1 MDGVLKVALGG
12 RFNSLT
18 RIATQMETERERRRE
33 GGEEEEEEED
43 EEIQHVFECSSFGRN
58 LGHITNSW
66 ADLRA

>member
-18 RIATQMETERERRRE
+18 RIATQIERERERERERRRE

-58 LGHITNSW
+58 LGHITNS
-66 ADLRA
+66 